1 MTKLLNLNQLSAKEN
16 REVQI
21 GEKTYAIREM
31 SVEDFIETTRVA
43 EKMEKETSYAVQL
56 SETINL
62 LKRSIPDIE
71 EGVLMR
77 LSLEQLRAL
86 SGFVRGED
94 PAVLVAA
101 HQAMSA
107 EEGAAPAE
115 VDGKK

>member
-1 MTKLLNLNQLSAKEN
+1 MTKLLNLNQLSAKEA

-43 EKMEKETSYAVQL
+43 EAMEKETSYAKQL
-56 SETINL
+56 GETIKL
-62 LKRSIPDIE
+62 LKRSVPDIE
-71 EGVLMR
+71 EAVLMQ

-101 HQAMSA
+101 HEQM
-107 EEGAAPAE
+107 EHGEDAE